1 MKEHADKIQLV
12 MNTLET
18 IVLTGSYE
26 NMNKMMGIYATLAE
40 VRDALKAA
48 AANVN
53 ESMSTYAK
61 KAIADRIATGK

>member
-18 IVLTGSYE
+18 LTLTGSYE

-48 AANVN
+48 
-53 ESMSTYAK
+53 
-61 KAIADRIATGK
+61 DRAEVEEDG

>member
-1 MKEHADKIQLV
+1 MNGNAEKIQLV

-48 AANVN
+48 ERAEV
-53 ESMSTYAK
+53 EQ
-61 KAIADRIATGK
+61 DG

>member
-48 AANVN
+48 D
-53 ESMSTYAK
+53 
-61 KAIADRIATGK
+61 KAEVETDG

>member
-18 IVLTGSYE
+18 ITMTGAYE
-26 NMNKMMGIYATLAE
+26 NMNKMLGIYATLAE

-48 AANVN
+48 
-53 ESMSTYAK
+53 
-61 KAIADRIATGK
+61 DRAEVEEDG

>member
-1 MKEHADKIQLV
+1 MKNHADKIQLV

-18 IVLTGSYE
+18 LILTGSYE

-48 AANVN
+48 
-53 ESMSTYAK
+53 E
-61 KAIADRIATGK
+61 KAEVEEDG